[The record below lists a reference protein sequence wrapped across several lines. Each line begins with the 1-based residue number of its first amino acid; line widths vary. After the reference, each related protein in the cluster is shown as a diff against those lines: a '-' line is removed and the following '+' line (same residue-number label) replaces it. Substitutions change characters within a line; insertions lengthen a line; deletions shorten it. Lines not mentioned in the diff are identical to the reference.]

1 MPAIDAGPGLRR
13 TVTLLQAVMYGVGL
27 ILGTGI
33 YVLIGDVAAIAGN
46 AMWISFLLA
55 AAMATLIGLSYAE
68 LSSVFPKSAAEYVYV
83 KAGFNNDFL
92 ALFIGCLTIFVA
104 ITSAATVAIGFSGY
118 LAVLL
123 PGYQP
128 ILYAIGLVLA
138 LSFLN
143 YYGIRR
149 SVWVNSIFT
158 LVEVSGLLIIIG
170 VGLSIGS
177 VADTNYLEMPGIAY
191 SLHAAIISTIL
202 ASTVL
207 VFFAYYGFENIS
219 NISEETKNPTR
230 TIPRALVFSILV
242 TTIIY
247 ILVAISTVALV
258 GWEEISR
265 SNAPLALAASKAL
278 GNNGIITLTILALFA
293 TTNTV
298 LMILISGS
306 RIIFGIA
313 KYDNAIPS
321 ILAEVHFSRKT
332 PWLAII
338 FTMAFTLATII
349 LYTGKISDVASIS
362 VFSILVV
369 FALVNLSVISLR
381 FKQPS
386 LPRPFMSPFRVKKF
400 PVLPMVGLVITIV
413 MMIQFNPHVISST
426 LIPLISIIILCL
438 ILTKR
443 KTVQKLE
450 G

>member
-1 MPAIDAGPGLRR
+1 VPAIDAGPGLRR
-13 TVTLLQAVMYGVGL
+13 SVTLLQAVMYGVGL
-27 ILGTGI
+27 ILGAGI

-55 AAMATLIGLSYAE
+55 AAMATLTGLSYAE

-123 PGYQP
+123 PGYPP

-143 YYGIRR
+143 YYGIRE

-191 SLHAAIISTIL
+191 SSHAAIISTIL

-278 GNNGIITLTILALFA
+278 GNNGIIILTILALFA

-298 LMILISGS
+298 LMMLISGS

-313 KYDNAIPS
+313 KYDDAIPS
-321 ILAEVHFSRKT
+321 ILAEVHSSRKT

-386 LPRPFMSPFRVKKF
+386 LRRPFMSPFRVKKF
-400 PVLPMVGLVITIV
+400 PVLPMIGLVITIV